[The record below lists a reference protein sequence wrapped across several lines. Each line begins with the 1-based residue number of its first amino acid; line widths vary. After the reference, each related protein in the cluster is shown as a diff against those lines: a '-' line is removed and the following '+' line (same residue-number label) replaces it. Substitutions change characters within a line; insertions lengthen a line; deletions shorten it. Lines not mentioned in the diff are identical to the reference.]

1 MPIKPLIILILSG
14 IFVASCS
21 EEKSSDSGADSRIAI
36 AQCLNEKLS
45 GTVSEHTELTSVFLH
60 EGRVVSYIFHVFTGQ
75 FYTIDSGT
83 LLPKKNMVVAAKF
96 SDGYF
101 DALNAASP
109 KKREDYE
116 PLRERFGEADA
127 KRISDVVRHG
137 DLHFLGPEIAAVR
150 RDLHSIT
157 PKQPYLLRDGRWI
170 YQMISDGPPNDI
182 LRSKTSDVLQGID
195 RFSPT
200 CDPNA

>member
-1 MPIKPLIILILSG
+1 M
-14 IFVASCS
+14 
-21 EEKSSDSGADSRIAI
+21 
-36 AQCLNEKLS
+36 
-45 GTVSEHTELTSVFLH
+45 SEHTELTSVFLH

-101 DALNAASP
+101 EALKATSP

-127 KRISDVVRHG
+127 RRISDVVRHG

-150 RDLHSIT
+150 RNLHRIT
-157 PKQPYLLRDGRWI
+157 PKQPYLLRDDKWI
-170 YQMISDGPPNDI
+170 YQMVSDGPPNDI
-182 LRSKTSDVLQGID
+182 LRSKTSDVLRGID

-200 CDPNA
+200 CDPIS

>member
-1 MPIKPLIILILSG
+1 MKPLIILILSG
-14 IFVASCS
+14 ILVASCS
-21 EEKSSDSGADSRIAI
+21 EEKSYGGGADSRIAI

-45 GTVSEHTELTSVFLH
+45 GTVSEHTELTSVSLH
-60 EGRVVSYIFHVFTGQ
+60 EGRVVSYVFYVFTGQ
-75 FYTIDSGT
+75 FYTIDSGA
-83 LLPKKNMVVAAKF
+83 LFPKTNMVVAAKF

-101 DALNAASP
+101 DALKAASP

-127 KRISDVVRHG
+127 RRISDIVRHG
-137 DLHFLGPEIAAVR
+137 DLYFLGPELAAVR

-182 LRSKTSDVLQGID
+182 LRSETSDVLHGID
-195 RFSPT
+195 RFSPR
-200 CDPNA
+200 CGPN